1 MAGRR
6 LQLLPGEE
14 VLVDIRPHWSYVSA
28 PLVLSLAVVAVGIAL
43 DVGFPHTSVALHWVE
58 GGVVAV
64 PCAWLAVRV
73 VRWRTTGLVLTPLRL
88 IEYWGVVSRRQ
99 WEIRMSRIESTRV
112 VQSPLRRLVGTGRL
126 ELAFRVDD
134 EDVVRWIEDVRKP
147 VILQR
152 IVHRRMA
159 PPADPGVGPRY

>member
-1 MAGRR
+1 LAGRR

-58 GGVVAV
+58 GGAVAV

-73 VRWRTTGLVLTPLRL
+73 VRWRTTGLVLTPHRL
-88 IEYWGVVSRRQ
+88 IEYWGVVSHRQ
-99 WEIRMSRIESTRV
+99 WEIRLSRIESTRV

-126 ELAFRVDD
+126 ELAFRVED
-134 EDVVRWIEDVRKP
+134 EDAVRWIEDVRKP

-152 IVHRRMA
+152 IVNRRMA
-159 PPADPGVGPRY
+159 PPPDPGVGSA